1 MNNNESCRVDDIVQQ
16 DKREELLTN
25 DEIIRYIRR
34 TSVVL
39 TEKDFYPPPDKRYLQ
54 SGVNDATGGETFAD
68 YTKDFFN
75 RYYDDMY
82 DSIF

>member
-1 MNNNESCRVDDIVQQ
+1 MNSNESCQVNNTVQQ
-16 DKREELLTN
+16 DKQEEQLTN

-39 TEKDFYPPPDKRYLQ
+39 TEKDFYPPPDKRYIQ
-54 SGVNDATGGETFAD
+54 SGVSDFKCGEGFAD
-68 YTKDFFN
+68 YTKEFFD

-82 DSIF
+82 DFIF

>member
-1 MNNNESCRVDDIVQQ
+1 MNSNESCQVNNTVQQ
-16 DKREELLTN
+16 DKQEEQLTN

-39 TEKDFYPPPDKRYLQ
+39 TEKDFYPPPDKRYIK
-54 SGVNDATGGETFAD
+54 SGVNDFKGGEGFAD
-68 YTKDFFN
+68 YTKEFFS

-82 DSIF
+82 DFIF